1 MNRKLTFFFIALLAS
16 FSLQAQY
23 DTLTIQQIQ
32 MVSPQNLA
40 ACNDTSFYRG
50 DTVVVFATV
59 VMDALVADPQN
70 PGGPEVN
77 NAQITGGRNIW
88 LQSGTGP
95 FSGIDLFTTGV
106 PTPVPGIDVL
116 ELRAGDSVA
125 VTGVV
130 IFFGNES
137 EITPINIDLIDQGR
151 EVQLNSV
158 SVSDLNDDTQ
168 TNQFET
174 GEQWEGA
181 YVELTNLRVDSRSFF
196 SGGNRV
202 SLICSDADG
211 NLVNISDRF
220 LAARLPANGGTFV
233 PPPPNAVL
241 DTVRGVVAH
250 SANGCTGAGGRGYEI
265 YPFKS
270 EDYVIGVSPPFI
282 TNETRNPITPTASQ
296 DVNVFASIED
306 PDGVVVSAELNYA
319 VGASSTNFL
328 SVPMTANGNTYTGVI
343 PSAAFSDGDI
353 VQYYISATDD
363 SSLVSNSPPAAANG
377 PFFFAVSDN
386 GTTIK
391 NVQFTP
397 FENGNSGY
405 AGLEVTVSGVV
416 TASAQPNDLGFVY
429 IQQPG
434 ESAWAG
440 LPLVQNANLS
450 TLSRGDSITVTGQVQ
465 ENFGM
470 TWMVVTS
477 FTTEKTGAEVPAP
490 TKVDPDVFT
499 LYDFAVNEQ
508 YEGMLIEL
516 ANPTEGADI
525 FVVET
530 NADAM
535 GGNNFAEY
543 RVGSSDLTVDGSRV
557 LAGRVTGVAFSSLSF
572 SYVND
577 TSWVT
582 NSGVMTVDPC
592 VVTAGDTI
600 SSLTGIMYYSFGN
613 MKLLPRNNEDAN
625 NFRGANCPNGVT
637 SIEDELAGSK
647 VIAYPNPNR
656 GQLTV
661 AYTFPQFVEGRVRMM
676 DLMGR
681 TVKVEA
687 LNGIEGELRLETSSL
702 SNGTYIM
709 LVETEGYI
717 ISRHRIVVQN

>member
-1 MNRKLTFFFIALLAS
+1 MTRKLTLLLIALLAT

-32 MVSPQNLA
+32 TVTPQDLA
-40 ACNDTSFYRG
+40 ACNDVSPFDG

-116 ELRAGDSVA
+116 DLRAGDSVA
-125 VTGVV
+125 VTGVI

-151 EVQLNSV
+151 EVQV
-158 SVSDLNDDTQ
+158 TPIDVADLNDDTQ
-168 TNQFET
+168 TNQLET
-174 GEQWEGA
+174 GEQWEGS

-202 SLICSDADG
+202 SLICSDQDG

-233 PPPPNAVL
+233 PPPPNAVF
-241 DTVRGVVAH
+241 DTIRGVVAH

-270 EDYVIGVSPPFI
+270 EDYVVGVSPPFI
-282 TNETRNPITPTASQ
+282 TNETRNPITPTASE
-296 DVNVFASIED
+296 DVNVFATIED
-306 PDGVVVSAELNYA
+306 PDGVVVSAELFYA

-328 SVPMTANGNTYTGVI
+328 SIPMTANGNTYSAAI
-343 PSAAFSDGDI
+343 PNTAFSDGDI

-363 SSLVSNSPPAAANG
+363 SSLVSSSPPAAGNG
-377 PFFFAVSDN
+377 PFFFAVNDG

-391 NVQFTP
+391 DVQFTP

-434 ESAWAG
+434 ENAWAG

-470 TWMVVTS
+470 TWMVVTT
-477 FTTEKTGAEVPAP
+477 FTLEKSGAAIPDPV
-490 TKVDPDVFT
+490 KVDPDIFT
-499 LYDFAVNEQ
+499 MYDFATTEQ
-508 YEGMLIEL
+508 YEGMLLEL
-516 ANPTEGADI
+516 ANPTDGEDI
-525 FVVET
+525 FIVET
-530 NADAM
+530 NSD
-535 GGNNFAEY
+535 GPNNNFAEY

-557 LAGRVTGVAFSSLSF
+557 LAGRVTGSAFSSLSF
-572 SYVND
+572 SIIND
-577 TSWVT
+577 SSWTT

-592 VVTAGDTI
+592 VITAGDTL
-600 SSLTGIMYYSFGN
+600 SSLVGIMYYSFGN
-613 MKLLPRNNEDAN
+613 NKLLPRNNSDAV
-625 NFRGANCPNGVT
+625 NFRGANCPNGVVN
-637 SIEDELAGSK
+637 SIADELAGSE

-661 AYTFPQFVEGRVRMM
+661 AYSFPQFVEGRVRMM

-681 TVKVEA
+681 TVRVEA
-687 LNGIEGELRLETSSL
+687 LNGIEGKLQLETSTL
-702 SNGTYIM
+702 SNGTYVM